1 MEEKDFNALVA
12 KMEEATGKKI
22 TEQMKE
28 SLKGLDIEILK
39 TLNAE
44 SFASKEVV
52 EGLKSTLEA
61 MKEEIATLK
70 EMGEANNNV
79 KKGSFV
85 AFVEKNI
92 EEDKPAENPQYKAE
106 HQIDAKALLDSTV
119 DKVPALMT
127 TANVVPN
134 VTNGFNQLFGNF
146 IDSTIY
152 SVPKPDTFILPL
164 IDVTVQP
171 GTESIWYVDR
181 ANQEGDAAFIG
192 EGDAKPLADAEWLEK
207 KAPVKEVALFWKFS
221 KRLAQNAPSVVT
233 DFRQHANELI
243 EQKIDDGVFTGDNT
257 GDNLNGVT
265 EVAVPFVVPTALIE
279 YYWNANIF
287 DAVMA
292 AATKIRLGNH
302 KGTITA
308 VLNTVW
314 KAIMFGV
321 KAEDNSAIYIMPPFV
336 APDGSKIS
344 DVNVVFT
351 NKADADVLTIGV
363 LKNFKAVISQN
374 IEYYEGYENDDFRKN
389 LMSKKLEA
397 FMGTYLPA
405 SLSGS
410 IISDDIATILEAIE
424 FVPEVVE

>member
-28 SLKGLDIEILK
+28 ALKGLDIEILK

-52 EGLKSTLEA
+52 EGLKTTLQT

-70 EMGEANNNV
+70 EMGENSKTAE
-79 KKGSFV
+79 KGSFV
-85 AFVEKNI
+85 QFVEKNI
-92 EEDKPAENPQYKAE
+92 EGKPSDTPNYKAQT
-106 HQIDAKALLDSTV
+106 QIDAKALLESTV
-119 DKVPALMT
+119 EKAPALMT

-134 VTNGFNQLFGNF
+134 VSNGFNQLFGNF
-146 IDSTIY
+146 VDSTIY
-152 SVPKPDTFILPL
+152 SVPKPETFILPL

-221 KRLAQNAPSVVT
+221 KRLSQNAPSVVT

-243 EQKIDDGVFTGDNT
+243 EQKIDDGVFTGDNL
-257 GDNLNGVT
+257 GNNLNGVT
-265 EVAVPFVVPTALIE
+265 EVAVPFVVPTQLAL
-279 YYWNANIF
+279 YYQNANIF

-321 KAEDNSAIYIMPPFV
+321 KAEDNSAMYIMPPFV

-351 NKADADVLTIGV
+351 NKADADILTIGV

-397 FMGTYLPA
+397 FMGTYIPA
-405 SLSGS
+405 SMAGS
-410 IISDDIATILEAIE
+410 IISDDIATILTAIE
-424 FVPEVVE
+424 AV